1 MEHQSEMAVEPHV
14 VEDRAC
20 SSNGNIREDEFMEE
34 DLEEKMERIHGEE
47 NGTIVSVDP
56 QAPEELLDQQWKID
70 GMSVEE
76 LEALE
81 QLEEAEEEL
90 RRWRAKKNKISTETM

>member
-1 MEHQSEMAVEPHV
+1 MEVEVHPSAVG
-14 VEDRAC
+14 A
-20 SSNGNIREDEFMEE
+20 SNGNGNVEEDDYMEE
-34 DLEEKMERIHGEE
+34 DIEERMGRIHGEE
-47 NGTIVSVDP
+47 NGSEIVSVKP
-56 QAPEELLDQQWKID
+56 QAPEELSNDAWKID

-90 RRWRAKKNKISTETM
+90 RKWREKKIRLGL

>member
-1 MEHQSEMAVEPHV
+1 MGGEG
-14 VEDRAC
+14 
-20 SSNGNIREDEFMEE
+20 SSNGNVREDEYMEE

-47 NGTIVSVDP
+47 NGTIVSVKP
-56 QAPEELLDQQWKID
+56 QAPEELTDEQWKID

-90 RRWRAKKNKISTETM
+90 RKWRAKKDRIKHMKKQSGAKSKKMIKM